1 MRWLGFEISQAG
13 FRSDVGLGKHG
24 TTHGFGLQNFK
35 VPTFWVPKCQ
45 VAYRITVHN
54 YMCICM
60 CMCIYIYIHI
70 YIYIYIYIL
79 YLCIGTFYLL
89 SLGLQW
95 LVQPSSA
102 KFGKAH
108 STQLPPEG
116 HARPP
121 LWLDMEPCNHRGY
134 DSKTSPLVSKNLGP
148 WNENKKHVLFSKRAM
163 PQSHAF
169 HVVV

>member
-60 CMCIYIYIHI
+60 CMCIYIYT
-70 YIYIYIYIL
+70 YIYTVFMYRYIL
-79 YLCIGTFYLL
+79 FVESRSPVTRPAFICKIRQSSFNSASTWRPRTAPSLIGHGTL
-89 SLGLQW
+89 
-95 LVQPSSA
+95 QPS
-102 KFGKAH
+102 GI
-108 STQLPPEG
+108 
-116 HARPP
+116 
-121 LWLDMEPCNHRGY
+121 WLKNITSCFKEFRSME
-134 DSKTSPLVSKNLGP
+134 
-148 WNENKKHVLFSKRAM
+148 WE
-163 PQSHAF
+163 
-169 HVVV
+169 